1 MTRFGLALCLAGLL
15 GCDRKAS
22 TPPALPTAVRSS
34 AELTVQ
40 NRLIRDKATG
50 ELFTGQLRDLAPN
63 GKPRAEVHFQDG
75 RRHGRSVEWHTS
87 GSKALEG
94 VWKKGHPTGV
104 VREWSRDGLLRKDT
118 HYGKQGQVT
127 HSETHPTQVLLG
139 KAQSAMAERER
150 LDQTV
155 WAAEMA
161 AQEHEQVVV
170 RLWDDLR
177 EAKNPWQVVKG
188 FTFQSL
194 SVPQLDQGVTRSW
207 GIIERQGDSDL
218 RSWDWESWQAQVT
231 DWEEAG
237 WLLEESEWHQESFV
251 PDKRTPESV
260 FKVRLHVRI
269 PQSAK
274 RMIIKATLR
283 VTWNQQ
289 KRPSQGVVESLQVWQ
304 RTGEPGFAVKEVKN
318 LTLDDPNVAALRRQE
333 GASVFPVPLVVE
345 DLDGDQLPEIIL
357 GGSGLLYRNRGKFQF
372 EKQPLLSGPHLRF
385 RAGALGEFTGDG
397 QLDWFAIAPDGW
409 PVVFPGKVNEVGFVR
424 AAGVESRAMQFTSPQ
439 CVATG
444 DVDGDG
450 DLDVFVGQYKTP
462 YGGGQMPT
470 PYYDANDG
478 FPAALLLNDGT
489 GRFVDATEEAGLA
502 TKRRRRTYSASWVD
516 WDRDADLD
524 LMVISDFAGID
535 LYENQ
540 GKGEFRDVTDQLGK
554 CRHSFGMSHAVAD
567 FDGDGSLDIYMVG
580 MGSTT
585 ARRLAGLGLGEKG
598 FEHLEA
604 APDMGYGN
612 RLLLGDGKGRFRQAP
627 YNDRL
632 ARTGWSWGCSP
643 WDFDNDGDRDLYVA
657 NGMLS
662 ARSAQDYCTTFWRH
676 DIRDGGSTETL
687 LMQEVYNRCMKGL
700 GKEVSW
706 NGYEHNA
713 LLLNEGEGMYLN
725 VGYLLGVGFEF
736 DSRSVVATDLDADGL
751 TDLMVIQMD
760 QLTDRHR
767 TGRAEHYLHLVRNQM
782 PEAGNWLVVQFLP
795 AQNPVGTV
803 VTLKSKG
810 QTQVM
815 PLVTG
820 DSYNAQHPA
829 RIHFGLGQ
837 ADSVA
842 EVLIEQPG
850 REPVRWNNPAI
861 NQVHLVKP

>member
-1 MTRFGLALCLAGLL
+1 MIRIGLAIYLVGWL
-15 GCDRKAS
+15 GCSREAS
-22 TPPALPTAVRSS
+22 PPTSPQVAVRSS
-34 AELTVQ
+34 GELIAQ
-40 NRLIRDKATG
+40 NGVIRDKATG
-50 ELFTGQLRDLAPN
+50 VLFTGLLRDLAPD
-63 GKPRAEVHFQDG
+63 GKPRAEVRFQEG
-75 RRHGRSVEWHTS
+75 RRHGRSLEWHAD

-94 VWKKGHPTGV
+94 VWENGQPTGI

-118 HYGKQGQVT
+118 HYDKQGHVIN
-127 HSETHPTQVLLG
+127 SETHPTEALQG
-139 KAQSAMAERER
+139 KVQTTMAERDR
-150 LDQTV
+150 MDQTV
-155 WAAEMA
+155 WAGEMA
-161 AQEHEQVVV
+161 AQEHEQVFV

-177 EAKNPWQVVKG
+177 EANQPWEVVRG
-188 FTFQSL
+188 FAFQNL
-194 SVPQLDQGVTRSW
+194 TVPQLEGGAQRSW
-207 GIIERQGDSDL
+207 GIIERQGGKAS
-218 RSWDWESWQAQVT
+218 RSWDWNKWQDQVAV
-231 DWEEAG
+231 WEKMG
-237 WLLEESEWHQESFV
+237 WFLEESEWHQETFV
-251 PDKRTPESV
+251 PDPNAPESI
-260 FKVRLHVRI
+260 FKVRLHIRMEQ
-269 PQSAK
+269 PAK

-283 VTWNQQ
+283 VTWDLQ
-289 KRPSQGVVESLQVWQ
+289 KRPRKGVVESMQVWQ
-304 RTGEPGFAVKEVKN
+304 RSGKTAFTVKGVKD
-318 LTLDDPNVAALRRQE
+318 LTLDDPNVAGLRRQE
-333 GASVFPVPLVVE
+333 GASVFPAPMIVE

-357 GGSGLLYRNRGKFQF
+357 GGSGLLYRNRGGFQF
-372 EKQPLLSGPHLRF
+372 EKQPLLSGSNLRF

-409 PVVFPGKVNEVGFVR
+409 PVVFPGKIDDIGFER
-424 AAGVESRAMQFTSPQ
+424 AAVVESRPIKFAFPQ

-444 DVDGDG
+444 DADGDG
-450 DLDVFVGQYKTP
+450 DLDVFVAQYKTP

-478 FPAALLLNDGT
+478 FPAALLLNDGK
-489 GRFVDATEEAGLA
+489 GRFVDATEQAGLA
-502 TKRRRRTYSASWVD
+502 AKRWRRTYSASWVD
-516 WDRDADLD
+516 WDRDSDLD

-540 GKGEFRDVTDQLGK
+540 GKGKFRDITDQLGK
-554 CRHSFGMSHAVAD
+554 TRHSFGMSHAVAD

-585 ARRLAGLGLGEKG
+585 ARRLAGLGLGKKG
-598 FEHLEA
+598 FEHLDA

-612 RLLLGDGKGRFRQAP
+612 RLLLGDGQGRFRQAA

-676 DIRDGGSTETL
+676 DIRDGGSSETL

-700 GKEVSW
+700 GKDVSW

-713 LLLNEGEGMYLN
+713 LLLNEGDGIYLN

-736 DSRSVVATDLDADGL
+736 DSRSVVTADLDADGL
-751 TDLMVIQMD
+751 TDLMVVQMD

-782 PEAGNWLVVQFLP
+782 PEPGNWLAVQFNP
-795 AQNPVGTV
+795 AHNPVGSI
-803 VTLKSKG
+803 VTLKTKER
-810 QTQVM
+810 TQVM
-815 PLVTG
+815 PVVTG

-829 RIHFGLGQ
+829 RVHFGLGQ
-837 ADSVA
+837 VA
-842 EVLIEQPG
+842 AVEAVLIDQPG
-850 REPVRWNNPAI
+850 REPLRWSNPRI
-861 NQVHLVKP
+861 NQVHVVKP